1 MPNLRLPSMA
11 TVFCLSLL
19 PSVASAA
26 DNDVQSLY
34 SACKMSDASQEFAV
48 CVGFISGVG
57 ETLHYLGLAP
67 DAQPFKICG
76 APTHGAM
83 VQAFLNW
90 AEKHPEAWSYNQI
103 RGVILALGET
113 WPCKSN

>member
-1 MPNLRLPSMA
+1 
-11 TVFCLSLL
+11 
-19 PSVASAA
+19 
-26 DNDVQSLY
+26 
-34 SACKMSDASQEFAV
+34 
-48 CVGFISGVG
+48 
-57 ETLHYLGLAP
+57 
-67 DAQPFKICG
+67 
-76 APTHGAM
+76 M